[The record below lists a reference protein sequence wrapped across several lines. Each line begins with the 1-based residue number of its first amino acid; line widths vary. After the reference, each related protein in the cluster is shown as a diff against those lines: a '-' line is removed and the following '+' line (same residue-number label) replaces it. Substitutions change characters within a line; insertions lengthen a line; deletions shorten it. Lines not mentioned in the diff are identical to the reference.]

1 MIVRVPWRGLDRAG
15 QRLELRYAERRDAA
29 RYLEHMA
36 RLVRETPWMLQGPED
51 PVLDI
56 ADEQDVLEELARRD
70 NCLCV
75 VAGRPGPPPGRQPIL
90 GSVTLLGGRGRRTR
104 HVAELAM
111 GVQRDAWGVGIGSL
125 LMEAALT
132 WARES
137 PILTRVGLQVFSDNL
152 VAKDLYL
159 SRGFVVE
166 GVMEGHAKWNGR
178 YGDLIGMGLEV
189 GP

>member
-1 MIVRVPWRGLDRAG
+1 MIVRVPWRGVDRRG
-15 QRLELRYAERRDAA
+15 ERLELRYAERRDAA

-36 RLVRETPWMLQGPED
+36 RIVRETPWMLQGPED
-51 PVLDI
+51 SVPDV
-56 ADEQDVLEELARRD
+56 AEEQDVLEELARRD
-70 NCLCV
+70 NCVCV
-75 VAGRPGPPPGRQPIL
+75 VAARPGPPPGRQPIL

-104 HVAELAM
+104 HAAELAM
-111 GVQRDAWGVGIGSL
+111 GVQQDAWGAGIGSL

-137 PILTRVGLQVFSDNL
+137 PILSRVSLQVFSDNV
-152 VAKDLYL
+152 VAYNLYR
-159 SRGFVVE
+159 SRGFVDE
-166 GVMEGHAKWNGR
+166 GVMERHAKWDGR